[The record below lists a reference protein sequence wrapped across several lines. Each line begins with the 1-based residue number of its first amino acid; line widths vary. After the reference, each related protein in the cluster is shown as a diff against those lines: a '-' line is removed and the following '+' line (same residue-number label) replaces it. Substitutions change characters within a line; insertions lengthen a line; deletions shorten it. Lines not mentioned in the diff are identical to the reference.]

1 MQQAAH
7 IEAEVKR
14 IASVLGAPSQLLPA
28 VGHLNGGEGAHI
40 EVDSYGY
47 HYVVMERG
55 VELDR
60 HFTID
65 LDDLLF
71 YTFDNVASE
80 LANQVLHSSS
90 VGADDRS
97 ADIHHLTK
105 LQMLGWLSSAWRE
118 RARRRW

>member
-1 MQQAAH
+1 MHQAAH

-14 IASVLGAPSQLLPA
+14 IASVLGAPSQLLPT

-40 EVDSYGY
+40 EVDYYGY

-55 VELDR
+55 VEVDR

-71 YTFDNVASE
+71 YTFENVASE
-80 LANQVLHSSS
+80 LANQVLRSSIE
-90 VGADDRS
+90 ATDRS
-97 ADIHHLTK
+97 ADVHHLTK
-105 LQMLGWLSSAWRE
+105 LQMLGWLSPAWRE